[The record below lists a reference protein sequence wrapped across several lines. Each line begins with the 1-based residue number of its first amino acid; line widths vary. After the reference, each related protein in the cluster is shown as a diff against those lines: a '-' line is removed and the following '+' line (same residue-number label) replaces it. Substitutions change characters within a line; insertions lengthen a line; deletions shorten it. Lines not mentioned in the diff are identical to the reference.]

1 MATTS
6 DKWRVRGEDG
16 AGEGRVVDF
25 HLLTQAIGDGAW
37 SEAAQAY
44 DPGAG
49 RWRLIGDP
57 PQLQEFLPL
66 RPLYKAKPA
75 EEAQTDMTPMID
87 VTFQLI
93 IFFMITA
100 TFVVQKTLDMPAAT
114 PEQQQAPSLPTLTE
128 LAEQN
133 IIVRIRDDGSITVD
147 GELVEMDALPKA
159 IEAASEKNPD
169 NVELILDV
177 DDEVDYEVVVQV
189 IDGAAGAEIEKV
201 HFLRH
206 VSSADGGET
215 S

>member
-6 DKWRVRGEDG
+6 ETWRVRSEDG
-16 AGEGRVVDF
+16 VGEGRVVDF
-25 HLLTQAIGDGAW
+25 RLLTQAIGDGAW
-37 SEAAQAY
+37 SEAAQVY
-44 DPGAG
+44 DPRDG
-49 RWRLIGDP
+49 RWRLIGDH

-66 RPLYKAKPA
+66 RPLFKAKPV
-75 EEAQTDMTPMID
+75 EEAQMDMTPMID

-100 TFVVQKTLDMPAAT
+100 TFVVQKTLDMPAST
-114 PEQQQAPSLPTLTE
+114 PDEEKAASHSTLSE
-128 LAEQN
+128 LAERN

-147 GELVEMDALPKA
+147 DRLVEIDELPKA
-159 IEAASEKNPD
+159 LEAASEKNPD

-206 VSSADGGET
+206 VSPADGGQT
-215 S
+215 G